1 MTFIISPAQMDSV
14 LADATWWFAGF
25 AASRGSEAP
34 AEIADLEAGLR
45 SARLQINRL
54 ARGKS
59 RLIGHDENDIAIAI
73 TEREFD
79 LISDAFMER
88 ATPDEIRAAFDL
100 IVGVRKEYV
109 AELREFK
116 WGEAVPF

>member
-1 MTFIISPAQMDSV
+1 MTFIISPKQMDDV
-14 LADATWWFAGF
+14 LADAIWWLKGF
-25 AASRGSEAP
+25 SASRGKKAN
-34 AEIADLEAGLR
+34 ADIVDLEAGLR
-45 SARLQINRL
+45 SARQQINRL

-79 LISDAFMER
+79 VISDAFMER
-88 ATPDEIRAAFDL
+88 ATPDEIRAAFEL

-109 AELREFK
+109 AELRAFK